1 MTQALILVGLM
12 FLLIFLGVPICFAFA
27 TVAVTDLSLTG
38 SNPLNMIGQGLF
50 GGMNSFTILA
60 IPFFVF
66 AGELMNYGGIT
77 PRLVRFSTLIIGR
90 MKASL
95 AQVNIVA
102 SMFFGGI
109 TGSAVADTS
118 SIGGMLIPAMI
129 EEGYDADFSV
139 AVTAA
144 SSIIGP
150 IIPPSI
156 VMVVYGSTVGTSI
169 GAMFLGGFVPGI
181 LIGLALMLVVVLMGR
196 KRDFPRRT
204 EKIGKREAV
213 KIILDAIFP
222 LGMPIIILGG
232 ILSGIFTPTEA
243 GAVSALYSL
252 VVGAAITNNRIFK
265 EIPRMLLKTVKT
277 SASILFI
284 MGTAMIIS
292 RIFAYLGVQRGIAQF
307 ITNNFST
314 KFTFLIFVNVLLLFM
329 GMFME
334 GSATIILLAPIL
346 APIAASFGIN
356 AVQFGLIMCMNAVI
370 GNATPPVGVCL
381 FIGCDIGHI
390 KLWQGAKAIA
400 PFILAEIIVLLMVSY
415 IPALTTF
422 IPKAAGLIY

>member
-1 MTQALILVGLM
+1 MTEALILVGLM
-12 FLLIFLGVPICFAFA
+12 FFLIFIGVPICFSFA
-27 TVAVTDLSLTG
+27 TVAVVGLTLTG
-38 SNPLNMIGQGLF
+38 SSPLNMIGQGLF

-66 AGELMNYGGIT
+66 AGELMNFGGIT
-77 PRLVRFSTLIIGR
+77 PRLVRFSTLLIGR

-139 AVTAA
+139 AVTAS

-181 LIGLALMLVVVLMGR
+181 LVGLSLMTVVALMAR
-196 KRDFPRRT
+196 TRDFPRRT
-204 EKIGKREAV
+204 QKIEKKEAIH
-213 KIILDAIFP
+213 IILDAIFP

-232 ILSGIFTPTEA
+232 ILTGVFTPTEA

-252 VVGAAITNNRIFK
+252 VVGYFITGSRILK

-292 RIFAYLGVQRGIAQF
+292 RIFAYLGVQKGMAQF
-307 ITNNFST
+307 ITSTFSS
-314 KFTFLIFVNVLLLFM
+314 KFSFLLFVNILLLFM

-346 APIAASFGIN
+346 APIAAKFGIN

-381 FIGCDIGHI
+381 FIGCDIGKI
-390 KLWQGAKAIA
+390 KLWEGAKAIF
-400 PFILAEIIVLLMVSY
+400 PFILAEVVVLLLVSY

-422 IPKAAGLIY
+422 LPKAAGLIY

>member
-1 MTQALILVGLM
+1 MVETLLLIGLM
-12 FLLIFLGVPICFAFA
+12 FLLVFLGVPICFAFA
-27 TVAVTDLSLTG
+27 GVSVVGLFFIG
-38 SNPLNMIGQGLF
+38 GNPLNIIPQGLF

-77 PRLVRFSTLIIGR
+77 QRLVRFSTLLIGR

-129 EEGYDADFSV
+129 EEGYEPDFSV
-139 AVTAA
+139 AVTAS

-156 VMVVYGSTVGTSI
+156 VMVVYGATVSTSI
-169 GAMFLGGFVPGI
+169 GAMFLGGIIPGI
-181 LIGLALMLVVVLMGR
+181 LVGVALMIVVVIMAR
-196 KRDFPRRT
+196 TTDFPRRT
-204 EKIGKREAV
+204 ERFSRKEAV
-213 KIILDAIFP
+213 KIVVDAIFP
-222 LGMPIIILGG
+222 LGMPLIIMGG

-243 GAVSALYSL
+243 GAVSAAYSL
-252 VVGAAITNNRIFK
+252 VVGAVITRGSIFK
-265 EIPRMLLKTVKT
+265 KIPSMLLKTAQT
-277 SASILFI
+277 TAGILFI
-284 MGTAMIIS
+284 MGNAMIIS
-292 RIFAYLGVQRGIAQF
+292 RIFAYLRVQQSLSQF
-307 ITNNFST
+307 VTTYFDNRIL
-314 KFTFLIFVNVLLLFM
+314 FLIFVNILLLFM

-346 APIAASFGIN
+346 APIAESFGIHP
-356 AVQFGLIMCMNAVI
+356 VQFGLIMCMNAVI

-381 FIGCDIGHI
+381 FIGCGIGKI
-390 KLWQGAKAIA
+390 SLWQGAKKIF
-400 PFILAEIIVLLMVSY
+400 PFILAEIVVLLMVSY
-415 IPALTTF
+415 IPALTTTL
-422 IPKAAGLIY
+422 PRMAGLIQ